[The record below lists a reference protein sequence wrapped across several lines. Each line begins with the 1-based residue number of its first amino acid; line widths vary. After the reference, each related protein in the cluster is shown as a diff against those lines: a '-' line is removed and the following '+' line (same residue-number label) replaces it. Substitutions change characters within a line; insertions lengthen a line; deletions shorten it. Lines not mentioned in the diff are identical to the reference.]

1 VEALQSEA
9 VNAALQTA
17 LPEHRALAASPQF
30 AENSR
35 LGFGTA
41 ASTSRWAS
49 GFSISSS
56 TLDLSVPLYDGRVGS
71 RCTGKERDSESQLD
85 YFGARY
91 YASSMGRFMSP
102 DWSTKIMPV
111 PYGKLGDP
119 QSLNLYAY
127 VMNNPLT
134 GVDAD
139 GHQCT
144 GDICKKI
151 RDYGLSAVN
160 AYNQAK
166 AFATGNYGQLGSA
179 PKTPPAPALP
189 LVTTSISG
197 GKTTLTVSTHENTTT
212 STWDSLTKVDSKYQ
226 KDHPDHTWIGRP
238 LSAMIVGVETGA
250 GVANTR
256 EYGPEGAAIKT
267 NDPNGQWLHGGGG
280 KEDSQE
286 PNQELKPTY
295 GCTRLHNQD
304 AITLGNFEKQYGMPI
319 EWERT
324 Q

>member
-1 VEALQSEA
+1 
-9 VNAALQTA
+9 
-17 LPEHRALAASPQF
+17 
-30 AENSR
+30 
-35 LGFGTA
+35 
-41 ASTSRWAS
+41 
-49 GFSISSS
+49 
-56 TLDLSVPLYDGRVGS
+56 
-71 RCTGKERDSESQLD
+71 
-85 YFGARY
+85 
-91 YASSMGRFMSP
+91 M
-102 DWSTKIMPV
+102 
-111 PYGKLGDP
+111 
-119 QSLNLYAY
+119 
-127 VMNNPLT
+127 
-134 GVDAD
+134 
-139 GHQCT
+139 
-144 GDICKKI
+144 
-151 RDYGLSAVN
+151 
-160 AYNQAK
+160 
-166 AFATGNYGQLGSA
+166 
-179 PKTPPAPALP
+179 
-189 LVTTSISG
+189 
-197 GKTTLTVSTHENTTT
+197 TVSTHENTTT